1 MLDILLPYML
11 IADAIYG
18 FIDGYNKSRRQPPEE
33 KRGRRNK
40 TYWSYR
46 DPRTGIGFGFWD

>member
-11 IADAIYG
+11 IAAAIYG